1 MKIELKNIKHSE
13 FASHETNCY
22 EATIYIDGKKAGIVE
37 NDGRGGGDS
46 VHPLELAVKIDEYAK
61 TLPKMSIGT
70 GSNAVEIEQNYE
82 TIFGDLLAEWLHA
95 KDLKRALSRYVM
107 FTRDDGRLYQSA
119 GMKKDALAKYLSE
132 PKLPEAIKSKEI
144 LNLMPFDKALQIYK
158 QGATA

>member
-37 NDGRGGGDS
+37 NDGRGGCDH
-46 VHPLELAVKIDEYAK
+46 VTPWQLAQEIDAYAK

-70 GSNAVEIEQNYE
+70 GSNAVEAEQNYE

>member
-1 MKIELKNIKHSE
+1 MKIELKNIKPRE
-13 FASHETNCY
+13 FASQETNCY
-22 EATIYIDGKKAGIVE
+22 EATIYIDGKKAGIVD
-37 NDGRGGGDS
+37 NDGRGGCDN
-46 VHPLELAVKIDEYAK
+46 VHPRELAVKIDEYAK

-70 GSNAVEIEQNYE
+70 GSNAVEIEQNHE
-82 TIFGDLLAEWLHA
+82 TIFGDLLTEWLHA

-144 LNLMPFDKALQIYK
+144 LNLMPFDKALKIYR